1 MTPTWLQSQ
10 TNAFLVVSVG
20 LLALALLVVWWRE
33 RTRRWVYFLLATFV
47 LAAIL
52 TWSAGQLFEV
62 PDYLVGCPSLCQGWR
77 GYPAPTA
84 ISTAHGAWTL
94 SLPGLLVNFL
104 FHWLLLLV
112 LAAMWSALQQQWQTP
127 PTAALRK
134 TLVMGFVLVSLWA
147 LIPRYAS
154 PPEPAVQGDPQRLAI
169 NAKRLTARALGGLDW
184 RIQRL
189 ALEDVRRLPQRSQ
202 PDAPGLPL
210 SAGPEWRVCLRGY
223 TFFYAPWRRIYVD
236 LDTTGALAIGGGIL
250 PLTQEC
256 WSAPIPKSP
265 YPFSAGPPAP

>member
-10 TNAFLVVSVG
+10 TNFSLVTLAS

-33 RTRRWVYFLLATFV
+33 RTRRWGYLLVSTLV

-52 TWSAGQLFEV
+52 TWSAGWLFEV
-62 PDYLVGCPSLCQGWR
+62 PDYLVGCPNLCPGWR
-77 GYPAPTA
+77 GYPVPTTL
-84 ISTAHGAWTL
+84 STVHGTWTL
-94 SLPGLLVNFL
+94 SLAGLAVNFL
-104 FHWLLLLV
+104 FHWLLLLL
-112 LAAMWSALQQQWQTP
+112 LAAVWSALDRQWHTP
-127 PTAALRK
+127 TAAALRK
-134 TLVMGFVLVSLWA
+134 ALVMGAVVIALWA

-154 PPEPAVQGDPQRLAI
+154 PPEPAVQGDPQRLGI
-169 NAKRLTARALGGLDW
+169 NAKRLAARALGGLDW

-202 PDAPGLPL
+202 PDAPGLPP

-236 LDTTGALAIGGGIL
+236 LDATGALAIGGGIL
-250 PLTQEC
+250 PLDQEC
-256 WSAPIPKSP
+256 WSAPFPKSP
-265 YPFSAGPPAP
+265 YPLAAGQPVP